1 MFFMADSLKRV
12 GASVKRRFIENQ
24 NTFKTFRVNHGLIM
38 KKSLRDT
45 HAETFADYVIEGLE
59 RTGIK
64 QAELAR
70 RTKLTPQL
78 INQIVNKKPHGL
90 TGKLL
95 LPGRE
100 TVDKIAKAF
109 GDTPTKARRAAGY
122 SDINGSI
129 ETIEQLLDASLY
141 WEAKG
146 LSDEDKEK
154 IRPLLELID
163 REMERL
169 AGLPRQHDPKKI
181 VDIDDVPSQARK
193 IKNKN

>member
-1 MFFMADSLKRV
+1 M
-12 GASVKRRFIENQ
+12 
-24 NTFKTFRVNHGLIM
+24 
-38 KKSLRDT
+38 KSLRDT
-45 HAETFADYVIEGLE
+45 HAETFANYVIESLQ

-70 RTKLTPQL
+70 RTKLSPQV
-78 INQIVNKKPHGL
+78 ISQIVNKKPHGL

-95 LPGRE
+95 LPERE

-122 SDINGSI
+122 SDIDGHI

-141 WEAKG
+141 WEQKG
-146 LSDEDKEK
+146 LSDEDKEQ
-154 IRPLLELID
+154 IRPLLEMLD

-169 AGLPRQHDPKKI
+169 ASLPRRNGPKKI
-181 VDIDDVPSQARK
+181 VDISDVPSQAKK

>member
-1 MFFMADSLKRV
+1 
-12 GASVKRRFIENQ
+12 
-24 NTFKTFRVNHGLIM
+24 M

-45 HAETFADYVIEGLE
+45 YAERFADYVIEGLE

-70 RTKLTPQL
+70 RSKLTPQL

-122 SDINGSI
+122 SDINGQI

-141 WEAKG
+141 WEEKG
-146 LSDEDKEK
+146 LSDEDKEQL
-154 IRPLLELID
+154 RPLLEVLD
-163 REMERL
+163 REVERL
-169 AGLPRQHDPKKI
+169 ASMPRHHAPKKI
-181 VDIDDVPSQARK
+181 VDVSEVKSQAKK
-193 IKNKN
+193 ITNKN